1 MESVEIF
8 GYFAMIVVLISMLMT
23 DIKKLR
29 ITNSIASLMFFI
41 YGLFL
46 SAYPIVVMNALVIM
60 INLYKLYKTK

>member
-29 ITNSIASLMFFI
+29 ITNSVASLMFLI

-46 SAYPIVVMNALVIM
+46 SAYPIVVMNSLVIM